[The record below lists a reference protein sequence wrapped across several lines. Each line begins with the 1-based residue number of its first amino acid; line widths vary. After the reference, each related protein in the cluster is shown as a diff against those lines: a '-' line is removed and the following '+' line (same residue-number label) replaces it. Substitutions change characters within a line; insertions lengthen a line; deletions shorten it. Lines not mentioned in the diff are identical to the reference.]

1 MKTLLTFLLVIFM
14 FQGSFAQKTE
24 YTTDAQIHYY
34 PEKTKPTDQ
43 YANEKC
49 VLDVYYPK
57 NTKGFA
63 TVVWFHG
70 GGLTGGSRDLP
81 EGLKEKGF
89 AVVSVE
95 YRLYPV
101 VKCPVYIEDAAASV
115 AWVIKNIEKYGGDPR
130 LVFLSGHSAG
140 AYLSCM
146 IGLDKKWLKPY
157 DLDANNLAGI
167 ISCSAQAITHFTIRK
182 ERGLADTK
190 ITIDE
195 YAPIYH
201 ARADA
206 PPLMLITGDREMEL
220 LGRYEENAYFAR
232 VMKLTGNKTTT
243 LHELGGFSHD
253 MVAPACPLIVREVNR
268 ITADVRSR
276 L

>member
-1 MKTLLTFLLVIFM
+1 MKTLSTLLLLLFLHLGIY
-14 FQGSFAQKTE
+14 AQTAEYATE
-24 YTTDAQIHYY
+24 NQIHYY
-34 PEKTKPTDQ
+34 PEKTRPTDE
-43 YANEKC
+43 YANARC

-57 NTKGFA
+57 NIKGFA
-63 TVVWFHG
+63 TVIWFHG
-70 GGLTGGSRDLP
+70 GGLTGGTKELP
-81 EGLKEKGF
+81 EGLKAKGF

-95 YRLYPV
+95 YRLYPT
-101 VKCPVYIEDAAASV
+101 VKCPVYLEDAAASV
-115 AWVIKNIEKYGGDPR
+115 AWVMKNIEKYGGNPKQ
-130 LVFLSGHSAG
+130 VFVSGHSAG

-157 DLDANNLAGI
+157 DIDANSLAGI
-167 ISCSAQAITHFTIRK
+167 ISCSAQAVTHFTIRK

-206 PPLMLITGDREMEL
+206 PPLLLLTGDREMEL

-232 VMKLTGNKTTT
+232 VMKLTGHRSTT
-243 LHELGGFSHD
+243 LYELGGYSHD
-253 MVAPACPLIVREVNR
+253 MIAPACPLIVKEVNR
-268 ITADVRSR
+268 ICSGMKN
-276 L
+276 